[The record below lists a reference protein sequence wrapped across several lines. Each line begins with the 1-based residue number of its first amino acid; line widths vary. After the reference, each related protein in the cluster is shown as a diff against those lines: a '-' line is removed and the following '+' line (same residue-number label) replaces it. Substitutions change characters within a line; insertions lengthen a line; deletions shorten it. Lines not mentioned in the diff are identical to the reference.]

1 MEGAMKSY
9 LNPHD
14 RFAQRMKASM
24 RGSKAETSAE
34 AQQQQ
39 NLFVDSG
46 NVDLEKN
53 GDESKYISD
62 APIFVFILFANV
74 CLQCVCTEQKMLAS
88 SNNEEAS
95 ASSIL
100 GGK

>member
-53 GDESKYISD
+53 GDEK
-62 APIFVFILFANV
+62 
-74 CLQCVCTEQKMLAS
+74 QKMLAS